1 VQPLLQVAGSDVSHW
16 FDAVIVDT
24 ISGREVVA
32 EVKTHID
39 PVTNMRRPYL
49 PMGRFLHVAPVE
61 PDVDW
66 DTTLSRPWWK
76 DASYIMGTL
85 SLAMRKIRLKN
96 VLTSQEYL
104 LEVPSEE
111 SLSDIRQRFLEYNWH
126 AESYAWKVLRR
137 QQPDGELVFVDVDFE
152 KTLAE
157 NGITDDSK
165 EFEELSIPSD
175 FFTPVIH
182 LYFRDD
188 LTLA

>member
-1 VQPLLQVAGSDVSHW
+1 
-16 FDAVIVDT
+16 
-24 ISGREVVA
+24 
-32 EVKTHID
+32 
-39 PVTNMRRPYL
+39 
-49 PMGRFLHVAPVE
+49 
-61 PDVDW
+61 
-66 DTTLSRPWWK
+66 
-76 DASYIMGTL
+76 MGTL